1 MKTIT
6 FKTRL
11 IGKALFSNQLPCNSR
26 ALVERKQTKIQDLI
40 GGSVLVFQTLTIKPW
55 AFWIQCWAWHKLSPS
70 LFYII
75 LKRRRA
81 TLHQNM
87 PHNRTTSERP
97 GNSNTTCF
105 LFFTWHKSCSC
116 GPMWQFAGDGTY
128 GFNLKMG
135 EREVADIQVVIIKQT
150 GVDRDTELELIQIV
164 PTTLRWWLSHTFKTP
179 TSFSFIYNAELKIS
193 PKLFQE
199 DGIADR
205 FEQALPSCTKTYR

>member
-116 GPMWQFAGDGTY
+116 GPMWQFAGGGTY
-128 GFNLKMG
+128 DFNLKMG
-135 EREVADIQVVIIKQT
+135 EMGILEEV
-150 GVDRDTELELIQIV
+150 GL
-164 PTTLRWWLSHTFKTP
+164 
-179 TSFSFIYNAELKIS
+179 AEI
-193 PKLFQE
+193 
-199 DGIADR
+199 
-205 FEQALPSCTKTYR
+205 